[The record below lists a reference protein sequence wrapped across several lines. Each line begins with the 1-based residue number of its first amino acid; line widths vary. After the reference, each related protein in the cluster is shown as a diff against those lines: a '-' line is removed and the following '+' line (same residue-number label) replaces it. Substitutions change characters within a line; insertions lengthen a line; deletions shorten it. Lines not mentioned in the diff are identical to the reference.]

1 MHDDDDDDD
10 EAAGGGGGLRAGTV
24 PARPIPPPAVAHS
37 LGKGGGT
44 WVMDDDD
51 DEEEEE
57 EDEQEEQEEEE
68 EVRHNLPREPEV
80 RSGSVALCGL
90 SGSGPAAGPSAPLMQ
105 ALSFSCQARGEES
118 PPPKRVR
125 RLVETMPSACPRT
138 APPWPP

>member
-1 MHDDDDDDD
+1 MDDDDDD
-10 EAAGGGGGLRAGTV
+10 
-24 PARPIPPPAVAHS
+24 
-37 LGKGGGT
+37 
-44 WVMDDDD
+44 
-51 DEEEEE
+51 EEEE
-57 EDEQEEQEEEE
+57 EDEQEEQEEQEEE

-105 ALSFSCQARGEES
+105 ALSFSCQAGEEEAGRAVVATTSASSASTTATALATKDEHDES